1 MIAPFY
7 TSLSDDNRNSIYILT
22 LLYQLKFNECLLLL
36 MKSGRIKWNKRFNGD
51 EQY

>member
-7 TSLSDDNRNSIYILT
+7 TSLSDDNRNSTLT

-36 MKSGRIKWNKRFNGD
+36 MKSGRIKWNK
-51 EQY
+51 